1 MTGTRTHCA
10 EPRIQ
15 LHRMRNDEASASVS
29 APGETAGGGAER
41 NVRTQKRVALGRS
54 PAVRPL
60 VAERLRCDGSQLGH
74 LTRHIDTIHD
84 DATRYDGYLG
94 IAVGA
99 LLVAF
104 MARRVM
110 RMTRVRTTEPTP
122 GT

>member
-15 LHRMRNDEASASVS
+15 LHRMRKEEASASVS

-74 LTRHIDTIHD
+74 LTPLDTIYN
-84 DATRYDGYLG
+84 DATRYDGYLA

-104 MARRVM
+104 IAGRVM
-110 RMTRVRTTEPTP
+110 RMRLVRTTEPTP